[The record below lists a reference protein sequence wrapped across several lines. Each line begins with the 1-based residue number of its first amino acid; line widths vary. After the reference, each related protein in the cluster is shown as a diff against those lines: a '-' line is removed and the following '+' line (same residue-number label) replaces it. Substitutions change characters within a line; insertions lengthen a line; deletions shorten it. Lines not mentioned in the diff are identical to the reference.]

1 MSQNLD
7 LPYNVV
13 DIMTHLASPG
23 GSHMAKAEAGANLR
37 FPLWAVGH
45 GLGVLAIFRKQAI
58 THAPQEVSTAGAI
71 NA

>member
-13 DIMTHLASPG
+13 DIMSDLASSG
-23 GSHMAKAEAGANLR
+23 GGHMARAQAQANLR

-45 GLGVLAIFRKQAI
+45 GLSHISQTG
-58 THAPQEVSTAGAI
+58 H
-71 NA
+71 